1 MRVMKQL
8 LAEHRRVSLVL
19 AGALIGLLLV
29 TISNLFAGLPDP
41 RQPAPDLFDNPDP
54 TSWALRD
61 ETGEALTVFSER
73 PLFSATRRTKVRPSD
88 PKAEPKPEPASPV
101 LTLDNWS
108 LLGIFDSGEVEGALI
123 RHPSSGRHRLVV
135 GERVDGWELTSV
147 DPRSVRFKSV
157 AGGSQAEL
165 KMALAT
171 VTVLPVPSNKGST
184 TGTATSTVKM
194 LPAPSNKGGITGAAT
209 STVEQKL
216 EAAEAAEVPENSTPS
231 FGEFY
236 GGSAEKGE

>member
-8 LAEHRRVSLVL
+8 LAEHRSVFLALAAVLLV
-19 AGALIGLLLV
+19 LLLV

-41 RQPAPDLFDNPDP
+41 RQPAPHLFDNPDP

-73 PLFSATRRTKVRPSD
+73 PLFSATRRTKVRPLD
-88 PKAEPKPEPASPV
+88 PKVEPKPEPAAPV
-101 LTLDNWS
+101 LTLDKWS

-123 RHPSSGRHRLVV
+123 RHPNSGRHRLVV

-165 KMALAT
+165 NMALAT
-171 VTVLPVPSNKGST
+171 VKVLPVQSDKG
-184 TGTATSTVKM
+184 GTA
-194 LPAPSNKGGITGAAT
+194 GAAK
-209 STVEQKL
+209 SIVEQRPEAA
-216 EAAEAAEVPENSTPS
+216 EAAEAAEVPEIITPN
-231 FGEFY
+231 FGDFY